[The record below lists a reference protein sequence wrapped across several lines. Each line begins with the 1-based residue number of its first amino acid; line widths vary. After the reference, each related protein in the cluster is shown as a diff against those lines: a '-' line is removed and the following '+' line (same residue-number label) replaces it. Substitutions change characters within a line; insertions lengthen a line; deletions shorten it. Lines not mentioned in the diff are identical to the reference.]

1 MYQID
6 GCIFLEMIIL
16 KRLLN
21 VVFFLL
27 LLEVILFPIF
37 TFIDIHKQSNR
48 NDAFDVVVEKYG
60 KYNFLT
66 GNSPKKDEYGFDIVP
81 LFDLLP
87 ANLDKKLYQMISDL
101 SDKYSQL
108 PTKQICKEHICIDQ
122 IEKDI
127 TTNITEDAQ
136 DILFREKILKL
147 QVQEFIIFNLLCFFA
162 LLIFNYIF
170 FGKITLF
177 HKK

>member
-1 MYQID
+1 M
-6 GCIFLEMIIL
+6 F
-16 KRLLN
+16 KRLMN

-27 LLEVILFPIF
+27 LLEVILFPVF
-37 TFIDIHKQSNR
+37 TYIDIHKQSNR
-48 NDAFDVVVEKYG
+48 DDAFDIVVEKYG

-87 ANLDKKLYQMISDL
+87 ANLDKNLEQMIRDL

-108 PTKQICKEHICIDQ
+108 PTKQICKEHICLDQ

-127 TTNITEDAQ
+127 PEDMIKDAQ
-136 DILFREKILKL
+136 DILYKREILKL
-147 QVQEFIIFNLLCFFA
+147 DYQVYIVLNLIGVFILL
-162 LLIFNYIF
+162 LLNYIF